1 MPQIKQEPPDKDV
14 EVERSVSNRNSPD
27 VKNSDS
33 AHSPMADAAEFDS
46 DDEMTDDD
54 TSDADSPARSGGGL
68 LDTDYVKPSS
78 PSFFANSSHL
88 SLISRSASNPAAF
101 PLVPNSMFAN
111 PYPFFG
117 VSPYLPNMAMNH
129 GSGGRNAMHV
139 ASAAPT
145 GNHSPHSGANAT
157 ASDERRNKRNR
168 TFIDPVSEVPR
179 LEKWYKENS
188 HPTQTQILGYT
199 ESLNTLPYRSKFPKL
214 EHKNVQFW
222 FKNRRAKEKRLKT
235 SLYEGI
241 QMNNNLTS
249 QEHYQL
255 AVAMSADSYR
265 ND

>member
-1 MPQIKQEPPDKDV
+1 MA
-14 EVERSVSNRNSPD
+14 EVPESE
-27 VKNSDS
+27 SD
-33 AHSPMADAAEFDS
+33 E
-46 DDEMTDDD
+46 EMTDDEGC
-54 TSDADSPARSGGGL
+54 SDADSTTHRSGGGGL
-68 LDTDYVKPSS
+68 LDADYGKPPSS

-88 SLISRSASNPAAF
+88 SLISRSASNPAAAF
-101 PLVPNSMFAN
+101 PLVPNPMFAN

-117 VSPYLPNMAMNH
+117 VSQYLPNMAMNH
-129 GSGGRNAMHV
+129 GVSV
-139 ASAAPT
+139 ASRGPMHAAAAAAAAS
-145 GNHSPHSGANAT
+145 GNHSPHGGGGGGANA
-157 ASDERRNKRNR
+157 AAAAAGDERRNKRNR

-255 AVAMSADSYR
+255 AVAMSAESYR